1 MTMLCFRII
10 DLKSTF
16 VSFVQLQIGDIFNEK
31 YTFNNELAER
41 PSIDEV
47 KNNRR
52 NNFPKIK

>member
-16 VSFVQLQIGDIFNEK
+16 VSFVQLQIGVIFNEK
-31 YTFNNELAER
+31 YTFNNELVER